1 MCCLLFAIE
10 TKGGKGKKGGHESDG
25 YGDEENVS
33 TSDQPYDKYLE
44 ETPQM
49 SDVPGEHMV

>member
-1 MCCLLFAIE
+1 LATQ

-25 YGDEENVS
+25 YGEEENVS
-33 TSDQPYDKYLE
+33 TSDQPNDKHLE
-44 ETPQM
+44 GTPQM